1 MAEIIDS
8 IDISRR
14 PEDVFSYAT
23 DFSHL
28 PDWQGGVV
36 SARPEGDAHRASA
49 REPSSLGGQALAR

>member
-23 DFSHL
+23 DFSHF
-28 PDWQGGVV
+28 PDWQGGRRVG
-36 SARPEGDAHRASA
+36 P
-49 REPSSLGGQALAR
+49 P

>member
-23 DFSHL
+23 DRLLAL
-28 PDWQGGVV
+28 P
-36 SARPEGDAHRASA
+36 
-49 REPSSLGGQALAR
+49 